1 MPWSKAGVMIRDS
14 SSSDAANVSVV
25 LEGMVLTRIIS
36 MAIRI
41 SDENNP
47 TPIGM
52 GKTFVDGIRLVSTEP
67 K

>member
-1 MPWSKAGVMIRDS
+1 MPWSKAGVMIRDG

-47 TPIGM
+47 TPFGM
-52 GKTFVDGIRLVSTEP
+52 GKTFGIRLVSTEP